1 MTTINSIGL
10 KAIIYWSVG
19 EEVRH
24 PVPPSLNN
32 DIRHLMEMGCSAIYG
47 KAIIAQCKETVG
59 TRCTPVLVDQGRAD
73 PFLEKELKTE
83 WLEALKDDRLTLR
96 WHAGYDHSYFFIASF
111 MGEHLAF
118 HARVLRG

>member
-32 DIRHLMEMGCSAIYG
+32 DILHLMEMGCSAIY
-47 KAIIAQCKETVG
+47 V
-59 TRCTPVLVDQGRAD
+59 
-73 PFLEKELKTE
+73 
-83 WLEALKDDRLTLR
+83 RLSLR
-96 WHAGYDHSYFFIASF
+96 N
-111 MGEHLAF
+111 
-118 HARVLRG
+118 ARKPSVPGARLFW